1 MTMRNT
7 VPYRHPIHDTL
18 ATLDAALAAGAVKDP
33 VAVNWLRQM
42 AAGTRGLLAE
52 MQRLGDDAGR
62 WRASAARMAA
72 LQAPLE
78 AMEQTVQAT
87 RAALAGMVQC
97 AAVADRESFDL
108 DGMKRSAAMLAV
120 GVDGLVELVE
130 ALALGY
136 ENLRAKLAAGGGR

>member
-1 MTMRNT
+1 MRNII
-7 VPYRHPIHDTL
+7 PYRHPIHDTL
-18 ATLDAALAAGAVKDP
+18 AMLDAALAAGAVRDP

-72 LQAPLE
+72 QQVPLE
-78 AMEQTVQAT
+78 AMEQMVQAT
-87 RAALAGMVQC
+87 REALAGLVQR
-97 AAVADRESFDL
+97 AAAADRQSLDL
-108 DGMKRSAAMLAV
+108 EGLKRSTAMLAV
-120 GVDGLVELVE
+120 GVDGLIDLVE

-136 ENLRAKLAAGGGR
+136 ENLRARLAAGDGR